1 MPWNDKSGN
10 GGPWGSGGGGSGG
23 GSGGPGGGPWGS
35 GGGNRGGGP
44 GGRGPNDLEDMLR
57 RGQDRLKGLLPGGFF
72 SRRGIVLGIIVI
84 VLLWLASGFYRVQTN
99 QKGLELIFGVYQRE
113 TGEGLNYNFPSP
125 IGSVEIVD
133 VTNQR
138 QVRLG
143 FDGQAGNIRVNATQ
157 QRERGSLML
166 TGDEN
171 IIDIQF
177 VVFWL
182 VKDARLFKFNIRNP
196 EEAVKSAS
204 EAAMRE
210 VIGKSELQFAL
221 TQGRQTI
228 EDETKLLIQKTLDSY
243 GAGILVMNVQMQS
256 VNPPVQVIDAFNNVQ
271 TARQDKER
279 AINDANAYKNELI
292 PRAKGDAT
300 QIVQQAEAYKSQVV
314 NRAQGDAQR
323 FVAIYDQYTLAKD
336 ITLKRLYLETMEQ
349 VLRGANKVVIDKA
362 GSGVLPY
369 LPLPALR
376 PAPSPPAAS
385 GAPPPIAPPP
395 ATQAPQGSTVGGQ
408 R

>member
-1 MPWNDKSGN
+1 
-10 GGPWGSGGGGSGG
+10 
-23 GSGGPGGGPWGS
+23 
-35 GGGNRGGGP
+35 
-44 GGRGPNDLEDMLR
+44 MLR

-72 SRRGIVLGIIVI
+72 SRRGIILGIIVL

-113 TGEGLNYNFPSP
+113 TGEGLNYNFPGP

-133 VTNQR
+133 VTSQR
-138 QVRLG
+138 QIRLG
-143 FDGQAGNIRVNATQ
+143 FDGQTVTRASAQQ

-177 VVFWL
+177 VVVWL
-182 VKDARLFKFNIRNP
+182 VKDARLFQFNIRNP
-196 EEAVKSAS
+196 EEAVKSAA

-210 VIGKSELQFAL
+210 VIGKTDLQFAL
-221 TQGRQTI
+221 TQGRQNI
-228 EDETKLLIQKTLDSY
+228 EDETKKLIQGILDSY
-243 GAGILVMNVQMQS
+243 GSGISVINVQMQS
-256 VNPPVQVIDAFNNVQ
+256 VNPPIQVIDAFNNVQ

-300 QIVQQAEAYKSQVV
+300 RILQQAEAYKSEAV

-323 FVAIYDQYTLAKD
+323 FISVYDQYALAKE
-336 ITLKRLYLETMEQ
+336 ITVKRLYIETMEQ
-349 VLRGANKVVIDKA
+349 VLRNANKIVLDKGSS

-369 LPLPALR
+369 LPLPSLR
-376 PAPSPPAAS
+376 PLATPPAAPGS
-385 GAPPPIAPPP
+385 ATAPNSAPSSTTPGA
-395 ATQAPQGSTVGGQ
+395 Q

>member
-10 GGPWGSGGGGSGG
+10 NSPWGGGGNSGGG
-23 GSGGPGGGPWGS
+23 GGGPWGS
-35 GGGNRGGGP
+35 GGNRGGNNGGGP
-44 GGRGPNDLEDMLR
+44 GGRGPRGPNDIEDMLR

-72 SRRGIVLGIIVI
+72 SRRGIILGVIVV

-99 QKGLELIFGVYQRE
+99 EKGLELIFGVYQRE
-113 TGEGLNYNFPSP
+113 TGEGLNYNFPAP
-125 IGSVEIVD
+125 IGSVQIVD
-133 VTNQR
+133 VTSQR
-138 QVRLG
+138 PIRLG
-143 FDGQAGNIRVNATQ
+143 FDGQNVTSRVSAVQ

-182 VKDARLFKFNIRNP
+182 VKDARLFQFNIRNP
-196 EEAVKSAS
+196 EEAVKSAA

-210 VIGKSELQFAL
+210 IIGKSELQFAL
-221 TQGRQTI
+221 TQGRQNI
-228 EDETKLLIQKTLDSY
+228 EDETKQLIQRILDSY
-243 GAGILVMNVQMQS
+243 GSGIAVMNVQMQS
-256 VNPPVQVIDAFNNVQ
+256 VNPPAQVIDAFNNVQ

-300 QIVQQAEAYKSQVV
+300 RIVQQAEAYRAEAV

-323 FVAIYDQYTLAKD
+323 FISVYDQYALAKD
-336 ITLKRLYLETMEQ
+336 ITVKRLYIETMES
-349 VLRGANKVVIDKA
+349 VLRNANKIVLDKGA
-362 GSGVLPY
+362 GGTGVLPY
-369 LPLPALR
+369 LPLPGLR
-376 PAPSPPAAS
+376 PMPAAPTPPTS
-385 GAPPPIAPPP
+385 TSTPSSSVPGAA
-395 ATQAPQGSTVGGQ
+395 